1 MGPTGVVWSNAPH
14 IIDAFSQARLVR
26 SANGFFLAIPSPD
39 APREYMGKRVTPS
52 NWNEDRYGPLR
63 FVYRRT
69 GPSLLV
75 VDGVRRSAS
84 GKVSRRLS
92 GGGMT
97 KTGKY
102 RKGWSTVV
110 MFFLVPFVR
119 LKQFWDL
126 DREYD
131 RAGNDMVH
139 LIIEA
144 WQ

>member
-1 MGPTGVVWSNAPH
+1 
-14 IIDAFSQARLVR
+14 
-26 SANGFFLAIPSPD
+26 
-39 APREYMGKRVTPS
+39 
-52 NWNEDRYGPLR
+52 
-63 FVYRRT
+63 
-69 GPSLLV
+69 
-75 VDGVRRSAS
+75 
-84 GKVSRRLS
+84 
-92 GGGMT
+92 
-97 KTGKY
+97 
-102 RKGWSTVV
+102 